1 MKKILLLLLVAVLGL
16 SIFACGQ
23 TGESTSESQSQSQS
37 QSQSSGEQ
45 TTTYTV
51 TFVQAGQDDVV
62 ITVNEGE
69 GVAEADIPALVHV
82 DGHDVAWDVTDLSE
96 ITENLTVTAVA
107 TPKNY
112 TITYVVEC
120 NCGELS
126 APDAKT
132 VTFGTAYTLDAPVGA
147 CACEFLY
154 WALADGTEFTNGT
167 YTTVGSVTVYAVFS
181 NVTHN
186 PY

>member
-23 TGESTSESQSQSQS
+23 TSESTSESQSQSQS

-51 TFVQAGQDDVV
+51 TFVQEGQEDVV

-69 GVAEADIPALVHV
+69 GVAEADIPALIPV
-82 DGHDVAWDVTDLSE
+82 DGHTVAWDVADLSE

-107 TPKNY
+107 TPNGY

-120 NCGELS
+120 RCGELS
-126 APDAKT
+126 APEAKA
-132 VTFGTAYTLDAPVGA
+132 VTFGKAFVLDAPIGV

-154 WALADGTEFTNGT
+154 WALEDGSKLEDGTYEI
-167 YTTVGSVTVYAVFS
+167 VGDVTVYAVFS

>member
-1 MKKILLLLLVAVLGL
+1 MMKKILLLLLVAVLGL

-23 TGESTSESQSQSQS
+23 TSESTSESQSQS

-51 TFVQAGQDDVV
+51 TFVQEGQEDVV

-69 GVAEADIPALVHV
+69 GVAEADIPALIPVA
-82 DGHDVAWDVTDLSE
+82 GHTVVWDVADLSE

-107 TPKNY
+107 TPNGY

-120 NCGELS
+120 HCGDLS
-126 APDAKT
+126 APEAKA
-132 VTFGTAYTLDAPVGA
+132 VTYGKAFVLDAPVGN

-154 WALADGTEFTNGT
+154 WALADGTEFENGT
-167 YTTVGSVTVYAVFS
+167 YTTVGDVTIYAVFS